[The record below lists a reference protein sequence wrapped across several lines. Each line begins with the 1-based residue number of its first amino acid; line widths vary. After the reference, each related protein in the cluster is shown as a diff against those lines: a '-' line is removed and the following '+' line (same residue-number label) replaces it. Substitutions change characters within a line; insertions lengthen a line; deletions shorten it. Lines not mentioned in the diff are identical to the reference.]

1 MGGAGE
7 VMIKFAWTENMSVGV
22 PTLDADHRCI
32 VRIINTLQDVDEE
45 NADCVV
51 DRALDSLVAYCRY
64 HFAREERVMRGCGFP
79 ALDFHRGEHEGF
91 TRFVCDLRQR
101 YARQT
106 DSAIIDELR
115 EYLARW
121 LCHHILIQDMAFK
134 PYVLAASNAGVFSNS
149 LSSPGDQDA
158 DGMVALSG

>member
-1 MGGAGE
+1 MDGADE

-51 DRALDSLVAYCRY
+51 DRALDSLVAYCRH
-64 HFAREERVMRGCGFP
+64 HFAREERVMRGCNFP
-79 ALDFHRGEHEGF
+79 ALDFHKGEHEGF
-91 TRFVCDLRQR
+91 TRFVCDLRRR

-106 DSAIIDELR
+106 DGAIIDELR
-115 EYLARW
+115 DYLARW

-134 PYVLAASNAGVFSNS
+134 PYVLAASNAGVFPNS
-149 LSSPGDQDA
+149 SSPGDQDA
-158 DGMVALSG
+158 EGMVALSG